1 MTTNTEATPE
11 VTDAPL
17 TGAADEAVE
26 LNLDGLEF
34 DLDIDAA
41 QAVEEPAPEPVPAPP
56 VAAVPPA
63 PAPIVLAP
71 EPKIGPPKRGDLTK
85 ALKESRA
92 KEKHY
97 RDIARDL
104 QATRTRPVSRPMNVS
119 TPRISDKEI
128 TDIRQQ
134 AEKATDL
141 GMPAELVLRKV
152 DERIQQ
158 AFQGLGPALDSM
170 LRQRE
175 LDRMEVTFVRRHP
188 DFYEKVQRSGL
199 QQMLMIDPTTLQPM
213 PGFNRRLA
221 DEVFSAEN
229 PHEAVYQIAKA
240 MLGETTDDETEPVA
254 PPPPAAP
261 VAVVPQSIPAPAPA
275 EVVEAERR
283 GARQVAERVATNLTK
298 PRGVRAL
305 SSAGEPPKV
314 TLNED
319 FRKYLDTEYDRN
331 PTKIRQFFA
340 QNPDVKDWWLEQG
353 RWAMSTRR

>member
-41 QAVEEPAPEPVPAPP
+41 QAVEEPAPEPAPAPP
-56 VAAVPPA
+56 MAAVPPA

-85 ALKESRA
+85 ALKESRE
-92 KEKHY
+92 KERYYKNL
-97 RDIARDL
+97 ARDL
-104 QATRTRPVSRPMNVS
+104 SATRPRHTSPPLTFR
-119 TPRISDKEI
+119 TPTISDKEI
-128 TDIRQQ
+128 AEIRQQ

-141 GMPAELVLRKV
+141 GAPAELVLRTV
-152 DERIQQ
+152 DQRIQQ
-158 AFQGLGPALDSM
+158 AFQSLGPTLEAM

-175 LDRMEVTFVRRHP
+175 TARMEAAFVRRHP
-188 DFYEKVQRSGL
+188 DYY
-199 QQMLMIDPTTLQPM
+199 TTLQKAGIPQM
-213 PGFNRRLA
+213 LSFDPATGAPLPGFNRRLA
-221 DEVFSAEN
+221 DELFTTDN
-229 PHEAVYQIAKA
+229 PVEAAYQIAKA

-254 PPPPAAP
+254 PSPPAAP
-261 VAVVPQSIPAPAPA
+261 VAAVPQSVPVPASA

-283 GARQVAERVATNLTK
+283 GARQVAERVASNLTK

-314 TLNED
+314 VLNEE

-331 PTKIRQFFA
+331 PEKIRQFFGK
-340 QNPDVKDWWLEQG
+340 NPDVKDWWLEQG
-353 RWAMSTRR
+353 RWASTRR